1 LFYIPVSH
9 NAVLA
14 ISANTVPTCCAGY
27 YQLQWLAQA
36 SLICLPLQFAG
47 KHGNPAYKHHILKLE
62 DYAEGQLLLVNKP
75 YRWTSF
81 DVVGKIRNAFK
92 PLKLKVGHAGTLDPL
107 ATGLLII
114 CTGKMTKQIDTFQ
127 AQEKEYTGTIT
138 LGATTPTYDL
148 ESEVN
153 ETFDTSH
160 ITTDKLQQARQQF
173 IGELEQYPPAHS
185 AVKVDGER
193 LYEKARRGEEVTLKA
208 RKVTITEFE
217 LTRIELP
224 EVDFR
229 VVCSKGTYIRSLAN
243 DFGRALGNG
252 AYLSR
257 LRRTRSGNYN
267 VADAHE
273 VMELVNSIRGL
284 KATGQPDAGE

>member
-1 LFYIPVSH
+1 
-9 NAVLA
+9 
-14 ISANTVPTCCAGY
+14 
-27 YQLQWLAQA
+27 
-36 SLICLPLQFAG
+36 
-47 KHGNPAYKHHILKLE
+47 LKLE
-62 DYAEGQLLLVNKP
+62 DFAEGKLLLVNKP

-127 AQEKEYTGTIT
+127 AQEKEYTGTFT

-148 ESEVN
+148 ESEVDQ
-153 ETFDTSH
+153 TFDIGHLST
-160 ITTDKLQQARQQF
+160 QQIQEACKQF
-173 IGELEQYPPAHS
+173 IGDILQYPPAHS
-185 AVKVDGER
+185 ALKVGGER
-193 LYEKARRGEEVTLKA
+193 LYEKARRGEEVELKPRA
-208 RKVTITEFE
+208 VTITELE

-243 DFGRALGNG
+243 DFGKALNIG

-257 LRRTRSGNYN
+257 LRRTRSGDFRIE
-267 VADAHE
+267 DASE
-273 VMELVNSIRGL
+273 VMELVSSIREL
-284 KATGQPDAGE
+284 KSD